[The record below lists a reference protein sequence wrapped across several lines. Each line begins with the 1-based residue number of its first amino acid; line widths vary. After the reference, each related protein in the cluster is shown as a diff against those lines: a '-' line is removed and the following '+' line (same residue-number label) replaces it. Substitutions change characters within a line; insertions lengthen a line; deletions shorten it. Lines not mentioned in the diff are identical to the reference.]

1 LPDVTGQ
8 RALALTALSID
19 RLSLSAAS
27 MQELI
32 NQVATLLRGMW
43 QYRRLGVLV
52 AWIVTAVVAAAIMT
66 MPNRFEASARVF
78 VDTQTILRPLMSGLA
93 VQPNIEQQ
101 INMLSRTLINR
112 PNVEKL
118 IRMADLDLAVKTDA
132 ERAALI
138 EETIRAVSI
147 QAVGQTNLY
156 NLAYRG
162 DSPEKALRVVQ
173 SLLTIFVESS
183 LGDTKSDSEGAR
195 RFIQEQIKNYEAKLT
210 EAESRLK
217 DFRLRN
223 IELQGQGGLDTASR
237 MAELTSTLSQARLE
251 LREAESASAT
261 ARRQLEQARAELRNP
276 SRAAAPSIATPLLD
290 ARIEPVRLSLDVLLQ
305 RYTEQ
310 HPDVINARRLLK
322 ELEEQ
327 KRQATAELQRQA
339 LANPDTNQSLVT
351 TNPAILELSRVA
363 AAAEVQA
370 SGLRARVSEFE
381 SRMVQAQAQLKL
393 APQMEAE
400 QSQLNRDYEV
410 HSKNYNDLV
419 KRRES
424 ITLSGE
430 LDNSS
435 SLADFRVIDPPRAN
449 PKPVA
454 PNRLLLMPLALLAA
468 LAGGLGITFLM
479 TQVRPVFF
487 DSATLRSAAELPIL
501 GVVSAVR
508 NDALQRR
515 ERLSLKRFLAA
526 VLALLVVFG
535 AGMALMYYRASLV
548 G

>member
-1 LPDVTGQ
+1 
-8 RALALTALSID
+8 
-19 RLSLSAAS
+19 

-32 NQVATLLRGMW
+32 NQVTTILRGMW
-43 QYRRLGVLV
+43 QYRRLGVLA
-52 AWIVTAVVAAAIMT
+52 AWIVTAAVAAAVMLL
-66 MPNRFEASARVF
+66 PNRFEASARVY
-78 VDTQTILRPLMSGLA
+78 VDTQTILRPLMAGLA

-101 INMLSRTLINR
+101 ITMLSRTLVSR
-112 PNVEKL
+112 PNIEKL

-138 EETIRAVSI
+138 EETAQAVSI
-147 QAVGQTNLY
+147 RSTGRDNLY
-156 NLAYRG
+156 TLSYRG
-162 DSPEKALRVVQ
+162 TSPDRALRVVQ
-173 SLLTIFVESS
+173 ALLTIFVESS
-183 LGDTKSDSEGAR
+183 LGDTKSDSESAR
-195 RFIQEQIKNYEAKLT
+195 RFINEQIKNYETKLT

-217 DFRLRN
+217 NFRLRN
-223 IELQGQGGLDTASR
+223 IELQGQGGLDMAGR
-237 MAELTSTLSQARLE
+237 MAELTNTLSQARLE

-261 ARRQLEQARAELRNP
+261 ARRQLDQARAELRNP
-276 SRAAAPSIATPLLD
+276 TSAAASSIAAPELD
-290 ARIEPVRLSLDVLLQ
+290 ARIEPVRRNLDILLQ

-310 HPDVINARRLLK
+310 HPDVVNARRLLK

-327 KRQATAELQRQA
+327 KRKEIADLQRQA
-339 LANPDTNQSLVT
+339 QANPTQSLVT
-351 TNPAILELSRVA
+351 TNPALVELSKVA

-370 SGLRARVSEFE
+370 SGLRARVSEYE
-381 SRMVQAQAQLKL
+381 SRMVRAQQQLKL

-410 HSKNYNDLV
+410 NRKNYDDLV

-424 ITLSGE
+424 ITMSGE
-430 LDNSS
+430 LDSS
-435 SLADFRVIDPPRAN
+435 SGLADFRVIDPPRAD

-468 LAGGLGITFLM
+468 LVSGLGIAFVM

-487 DSATLRSAAELPIL
+487 DATTLRGAAELPVL

-515 ERLSLKRFLAA
+515 ERRSLKRFLVS

-535 AGMALMYYRASLV
+535 AGMALMYYRAGL
-548 G
+548 GR

>member
-1 LPDVTGQ
+1 
-8 RALALTALSID
+8 
-19 RLSLSAAS
+19 

-32 NQVATLLRGMW
+32 NQVTSILRGMW

-52 AWIVTAVVAAAIMT
+52 AWIIAAAVAAAVMT

-78 VDTQTILRPLMSGLA
+78 VDTQTILRPLMAGLA

-101 INMLSRTLINR
+101 ITMLSRTLVSR

-138 EETIRAVSI
+138 EGTINAVSI
-147 QAVGQTNLY
+147 RSVGRDNLY
-156 NLAYRG
+156 TLSYRG
-162 DSPEKALRVVQ
+162 ESPDKALRVVQ
-173 SLLTIFVESS
+173 SLVTIFVESS

-195 RFIQEQIKNYEAKLT
+195 RFIEEQIKNYEAKLT
-210 EAESRLK
+210 EAESRLMN
-217 DFRLRN
+217 FRLRN
-223 IELQGQGGLDTASR
+223 IELQGQGGLDMAGR
-237 MAELTSTLSQARLE
+237 MAELSNTLSQARLE
-251 LREAESASAT
+251 LREAESARAT
-261 ARRQLEQARAELRNP
+261 ARRQLDQARAELRNP
-276 SRAAAPSIATPLLD
+276 SSAAPFSIAVPELD
-290 ARIEPVRLSLDVLLQ
+290 ARIEPVRRNLDALLQ

-327 KRQATAELQRQA
+327 KRKEIAELQRQA
-339 LANPDTNQSLVT
+339 QANPNQTLVS
-351 TNPAILELSRVA
+351 TNPALAELSKVA
-363 AAAEVQA
+363 DAAEVQA
-370 SGLRARVSEFE
+370 SGLRARGSEYE
-381 SRMVQAQAQLKL
+381 SRMVRAQQQIKL

-410 HSKNYNDLV
+410 NRKNYDDLV

-424 ITLSGE
+424 ITMSGE
-430 LDNSS
+430 LDSS
-435 SLADFRVIDPPRAN
+435 ASLADFRVIDPPRAD

-468 LAGGLGITFLM
+468 LVSGLGIAFVM

-487 DSATLRSAAELPIL
+487 DATTLRGAAELPVL

-515 ERLSLKRFLAA
+515 ERRSLKRFLVS

-535 AGMALMYYRASLV
+535 AGMALMYYRAGL
-548 G
+548 GR

>member
-1 LPDVTGQ
+1 
-8 RALALTALSID
+8 
-19 RLSLSAAS
+19 

-32 NQVATLLRGMW
+32 NQVTTILRGMW

-52 AWIVTAVVAAAIMT
+52 AWIVAAAVAAAIMT

-78 VDTQTILRPLMSGLA
+78 VDTQTILRPLMAGLA

-101 INMLSRTLINR
+101 INMLSRTLVSR

-118 IRMADLDLAVKTDA
+118 IRMADLDLAVKTDT

-138 EETIRAVSI
+138 EATIASVSI
-147 QAVGQTNLY
+147 RSTGRDNLY
-156 NLAYRG
+156 TLSYRG
-162 DSPEKALRVVQ
+162 DSPDKALRVVQ

-195 RFIQEQIKNYEAKLT
+195 RFIEEQIKNYEVKLT

-223 IELQGQGGLDTASR
+223 IELQGQGGLDTAGR
-237 MAELTSTLSQARLE
+237 MAELTNTLSQARLE

-261 ARRQLEQARAELRNP
+261 ARRQLDQARAELRNP
-276 SRAAAPSIATPLLD
+276 ASAAASSIALPELD
-290 ARIEPVRLSLDVLLQ
+290 SRIDAVKRSLDGLLQ
-305 RYTEQ
+305 RFTEQ

-322 ELEEQ
+322 ELDEQ
-327 KRQATAELQRQA
+327 KRKEFAELQRQA
-339 LANPDTNQSLVT
+339 LANPNQSLVT
-351 TNPAILELSRVA
+351 TNPALVELAKVA
-363 AAAEVQA
+363 ASSEVLA
-370 SGLRARVSEFE
+370 SGLRARVAEFD
-381 SRMVQAQAQLKL
+381 SRMVRAQAQLKL
-393 APQMEAE
+393 APQIEAE
-400 QSQLNRDYEV
+400 QSQLNRDYEINR
-410 HSKNYNDLV
+410 KNYDDLV

-430 LDNSS
+430 LDSS
-435 SLADFRVIDPPRAN
+435 ASLADFRVIDPPRASS
-449 PKPVA
+449 KPVA

-487 DSATLRSAAELPIL
+487 DAATLRGASELPIL

-508 NDALQRR
+508 NDMVEQR
-515 ERLSLKRFLAA
+515 ERRSLRGFLAS

-535 AGMALMYYRASLV
+535 AGMAFMYYRAGLLS
-548 G
+548 

>member
-1 LPDVTGQ
+1 
-8 RALALTALSID
+8 
-19 RLSLSAAS
+19 

-32 NQVATLLRGMW
+32 TQVTTVLRGMW

-52 AWIVTAVVAAAIMT
+52 AWIVAAAVAAAVM
-66 MPNRFEASARVF
+66 MLPNRFEASARVF
-78 VDTQTILRPLMSGLA
+78 VDTQTILRPLMAGLA

-101 INMLSRTLINR
+101 INMLSRTLVSR

-118 IRMADLDLAVKTDA
+118 IRMADLDLAIKTDA
-132 ERAALI
+132 ERATLI
-138 EETIRAVSI
+138 DGTINSVSI
-147 QAVGQTNLY
+147 RSTGRDNLY
-156 NLAYRG
+156 TLTYRG
-162 DSPEKALRVVQ
+162 SSPDSSLRVVQ

-195 RFIQEQIKNYEAKLT
+195 RFIEEQIKNYEAKLT

-217 DFRLRN
+217 NFRLRN
-223 IELQGQGGLDTASR
+223 IELQGQGGIDMAGR
-237 MAELTSTLSQARLE
+237 MSELTNTLSQARLA
-251 LREAESASAT
+251 LREAESTNTT
-261 ARRQLEQARAELRNP
+261 ARRQLDQARAELRKP
-276 SRAAAPSIATPLLD
+276 SNSTTSTIAVPELD
-290 ARIEPVRLSLDVLLQ
+290 SRIEPVKRNLDVLLQ

-327 KRQATAELQRQA
+327 KRKEIAELQRQA
-339 LANPDTNQSLVT
+339 QANPNQSLVT
-351 TNPAILELSRVA
+351 SNPALLELSRVA

-381 SRMVQAQAQLKL
+381 SRMVRAQAQLKL

-400 QSQLNRDYEV
+400 QSQLNRDYEI
-410 HSKNYNDLV
+410 HSKNYEDLV

-424 ITLSGE
+424 ITLSGQ
-430 LDNSS
+430 LDSSS
-435 SLADFRVIDPPRAN
+435 SLADFRVIDPPRAD

-468 LAGGLGITFLM
+468 LAGGLGIAFVM

-487 DSATLRSAAELPIL
+487 DAATLRGSAELPIL

-508 NDALQRR
+508 NDALQQR
-515 ERLSLKRFLAA
+515 ERRSLKRFLAS

-535 AGMALMYYRASLV
+535 AGMAFMYYRAGLV

>member
-1 LPDVTGQ
+1 
-8 RALALTALSID
+8 
-19 RLSLSAAS
+19 

-32 NQVATLLRGMW
+32 NQVTTILRGMW

-52 AWIVTAVVAAAIMT
+52 AWIVTAAVAAAVMLL
-66 MPNRFEASARVF
+66 PNRFEASARVF
-78 VDTQTILRPLMSGLA
+78 VDTQTILRPLMAGLA

-101 INMLSRTLINR
+101 INMLSRTLVSR

-118 IRMADLDLAVKTDA
+118 IRMADLDLGVKTDA

-138 EETIRAVSI
+138 EGIIKAVSIRAV
-147 QAVGQTNLY
+147 GRTNLY
-156 NLAYRG
+156 TLSYRG
-162 DSPEKALRVVQ
+162 ESPEKALRVVQ

-195 RFIQEQIKNYEAKLT
+195 RFIEEQIKNYEAKLT

-223 IELQGQGGLDTASR
+223 IELQGQGGLDTAGR
-237 MAELTSTLSQARLE
+237 MAELTATLSQARLE

-261 ARRQLEQARAELRNP
+261 ARRQLNQARAELRNP
-276 SRAAAPSIATPLLD
+276 SSAAASSVAAPELD
-290 ARIEPVRLSLDVLLQ
+290 ARIEPVRRNLDVLLQ

-327 KRQATAELQRQA
+327 KRKQIAELQREA
-339 LANPDTNQSLVT
+339 LANPNQSLVT
-351 TNPAILELSRVA
+351 TNPALLELSRVA

-370 SGLRARVSEFE
+370 SGLRARVLEFE
-381 SRMVQAQAQLKL
+381 SRVVRAQAQLKL
-393 APQMEAE
+393 APQIEAE

-430 LDNSS
+430 LDSSS
-435 SLADFRVIDPPRAN
+435 SLADFRVIDPPRAG

-468 LAGGLGITFLM
+468 LAGGLGITFVM

-487 DSATLRSAAELPIL
+487 DAATLRGAAELPIL
-501 GVVSAVR
+501 GVVSAVH
-508 NDALQRR
+508 NDAVEKR
-515 ERLSLKRFLAA
+515 ERRSLKRFLAS
-526 VLALLVVFG
+526 VLALMVVFG
-535 AGMALMYYRASLV
+535 TGMAFMYYRAGLV
-548 G
+548 S

>member
-1 LPDVTGQ
+1 
-8 RALALTALSID
+8 
-19 RLSLSAAS
+19 

-32 NQVATLLRGMW
+32 NQVTTILRGMW

-52 AWIVTAVVAAAIMT
+52 AWIVAASVAAAVMLL
-66 MPNRFEASARVF
+66 PNRFEASARVF
-78 VDTQTILRPLMSGLA
+78 VDTQTILRPLMAGLA

-101 INMLSRTLINR
+101 INMLSRTLISR

-138 EETIRAVSI
+138 EATIASVSI
-147 QAVGQTNLY
+147 RSTGRDNLY
-156 NLAYRG
+156 TLSYRG
-162 DSPEKALRVVQ
+162 DSPDKALRVVQ

-195 RFIQEQIKNYEAKLT
+195 RFIEEQIKNYEVKLT

-223 IELQGQGGLDTASR
+223 IELQGQGGLDTAGR
-237 MAELTSTLSQARLE
+237 MAELTNTLSQARLE

-261 ARRQLEQARAELRNP
+261 ARRQLDQARAELRNP
-276 SRAAAPSIATPLLD
+276 ASAAASSIALPELD
-290 ARIEPVRLSLDVLLQ
+290 SRIDAVKRSLDGLLQ
-305 RYTEQ
+305 RFTEQ

-322 ELEEQ
+322 ELDEQ
-327 KRQATAELQRQA
+327 KRKEFAELQRQA
-339 LANPDTNQSLVT
+339 LANPNQSLVT
-351 TNPAILELSRVA
+351 TNPALVELAKVA
-363 AAAEVQA
+363 ASSEVLA
-370 SGLRARVSEFE
+370 SGLRARVAEFD
-381 SRMVQAQAQLKL
+381 SRMVRAQAQLKL
-393 APQMEAE
+393 APQIEAE
-400 QSQLNRDYEV
+400 QSQLNRDYEINR
-410 HSKNYNDLV
+410 KNYDDLV

-430 LDNSS
+430 LDSS
-435 SLADFRVIDPPRAN
+435 ASLADFRVIDPPRASS
-449 PKPVA
+449 KPVA

-487 DSATLRSAAELPIL
+487 DAATLRGASELPIL

-508 NDALQRR
+508 NDLVEQR
-515 ERLSLKRFLAA
+515 ERRSLRGFLAS

-535 AGMALMYYRASLV
+535 AGMAFMYYRAGLLS
-548 G
+548 

>member
-1 LPDVTGQ
+1 
-8 RALALTALSID
+8 
-19 RLSLSAAS
+19 

-32 NQVATLLRGMW
+32 TQVTTVLRGMW

-52 AWIVTAVVAAAIMT
+52 AWIVAAAVAAAVM
-66 MPNRFEASARVF
+66 MLPNRFEASARVF
-78 VDTQTILRPLMSGLA
+78 VDTQTILRPLMAGLA

-101 INMLSRTLINR
+101 INMLSRTLVSR

-118 IRMADLDLAVKTDA
+118 IRMADLDLAIKTDA
-132 ERAALI
+132 ERATLI
-138 EETIRAVSI
+138 DETISSVSI
-147 QAVGQTNLY
+147 RSTGRDNLY
-156 NLAYRG
+156 TLTYRG
-162 DSPEKALRVVQ
+162 SSPDSSLRVVQ

-195 RFIQEQIKNYEAKLT
+195 RFIEEQIKNYEAKLT

-217 DFRLRN
+217 NFRLRN
-223 IELQGQGGLDTASR
+223 IELQGQGGIDMAGR
-237 MAELTSTLSQARLE
+237 MSELTNTLSQARLE
-251 LREAESASAT
+251 LREAESTNTT
-261 ARRQLEQARAELRNP
+261 ARRQLDQARAELRKP
-276 SRAAAPSIATPLLD
+276 SNSTTSTIAVPELD
-290 ARIEPVRLSLDVLLQ
+290 SRIEPVKRNLDVLLQ

-327 KRQATAELQRQA
+327 KRKEIAELQRQA
-339 LANPDTNQSLVT
+339 QANPNQSLVT
-351 TNPAILELSRVA
+351 SNPALLELSRVA

-381 SRMVQAQAQLKL
+381 SRMVRAQAQLKL

-400 QSQLNRDYEV
+400 QSQLNRDYEI
-410 HSKNYNDLV
+410 HSKNYEDLV

-424 ITLSGE
+424 ITLSGQ
-430 LDNSS
+430 LDSSS
-435 SLADFRVIDPPRAN
+435 SLADFRVIDPPRAD

-487 DSATLRSAAELPIL
+487 DAATLRGAAELPIL

-508 NDALQRR
+508 NDALQQR
-515 ERLSLKRFLAA
+515 ERRSLKRFLAS

-535 AGMALMYYRASLV
+535 AGMAFMYYRAGLV

>member
-1 LPDVTGQ
+1 
-8 RALALTALSID
+8 
-19 RLSLSAAS
+19 

-32 NQVATLLRGMW
+32 NQVTTILRGMW

-52 AWIVTAVVAAAIMT
+52 AWVVAASVAAAVMLL
-66 MPNRFEASARVF
+66 PNRFEASARVF
-78 VDTQTILRPLMSGLA
+78 VDTQTILRPLMAGLA

-101 INMLSRTLINR
+101 ISMLSRTLVSR

-118 IRMADLDLAVKTDA
+118 IRMADLDLGVKTDA

-138 EETIRAVSI
+138 EGTINAVSIRAV
-147 QAVGQTNLY
+147 GRTNLY
-156 NLAYRG
+156 TLSYRG
-162 DSPEKALRVVQ
+162 ESPDKALRVVQ

-195 RFIQEQIKNYEAKLT
+195 RFIEEQIKNYEVKLT

-223 IELQGQGGLDTASR
+223 IDLQGEGGLDAAGR
-237 MAELTSTLSQARLE
+237 MAELTNTLSQARLD

-261 ARRQLEQARAELRNP
+261 ARRQLDQARVELRNP
-276 SRAAAPSIATPLLD
+276 SSAPASSIAAPELD
-290 ARIEPVRLSLDVLLQ
+290 ARIEPVRRSLDVLLQ

-327 KRQATAELQRQA
+327 KRKEIAEIQRQVQA
-339 LANPDTNQSLVT
+339 SPAQSLVT
-351 TNPAILELSRVA
+351 TNPALVELSKVA

-370 SGLRARVSEFE
+370 SALRARVSEFE
-381 SRMVQAQAQLKL
+381 SRMVRAQAKLKL
-393 APQMEAE
+393 APQIEAE
-400 QSQLNRDYEV
+400 LSQLNRDYEINR
-410 HSKNYNDLV
+410 KNYGDLV

-424 ITLSGE
+424 IALSGE

-435 SLADFRVIDPPRAN
+435 SLATFRVIDPPRASS
-449 PKPVA
+449 KPVA

-487 DSATLRSAAELPIL
+487 DAATLRGAAELPIL

-508 NDALQRR
+508 SDMVEQR
-515 ERLSLKRFLAA
+515 ERRSLRRFVAS
-526 VLALLVVFG
+526 VFGLLVVFG
-535 AGMALMYYRASLV
+535 AGMAFMYYRAGLLN
-548 G
+548 

>member
-1 LPDVTGQ
+1 
-8 RALALTALSID
+8 
-19 RLSLSAAS
+19 

-43 QYRRLGVLV
+43 QYRLLGVLV
-52 AWIVTAVVAAAIMT
+52 AWIVAAAVAAAIMT

-78 VDTQTILRPLMSGLA
+78 VDTQTILRPLMAGLA

-101 INMLSRTLINR
+101 INMLSRTLVSR

-138 EETIRAVSI
+138 EETIRAISI
-147 QAVGQTNLY
+147 RSVGRTNLY
-156 NLAYRG
+156 TLSYRG

-173 SLLTIFVESS
+173 ALLTIFVESS

-195 RFIQEQIKNYEAKLT
+195 RFIEEQIKNYEVKLT

-237 MAELTSTLSQARLE
+237 MAELTNTLSQARLE

-261 ARRQLEQARAELRNP
+261 ARRQLEQARAELP
-276 SRAAAPSIATPLLD
+276 SLSSAATPSIATPFLD
-290 ARIEPVRLSLDVLLQ
+290 ARIEPVRRSLDVLLQ

-310 HPDVINARRLLK
+310 HPDVINARRLLQ
-322 ELEEQ
+322 ELEAQ
-327 KRQATAELQRQA
+327 KRQEIAELQRQA
-339 LANPDTNQSLVT
+339 LASPETQQPAPT
-351 TNPAILELSRVA
+351 INPAILELSRVA

-381 SRMVQAQAQLKL
+381 SRMARAQAQLKL
-393 APQMEAE
+393 APQIEAE
-400 QSQLNRDYEV
+400 QSQLNRDYEINR
-410 HSKNYNDLV
+410 KNYDDLV
-419 KRRES
+419 RRRES

-430 LDNSS
+430 LGGSS
-435 SLADFRVIDPPRAN
+435 SLADFRIIDPPRAS
-449 PKPVA
+449 PHPVA

-487 DSATLRSAAELPIL
+487 DAAALRSAAELPIL
-501 GVVSAVR
+501 GVVSVVR
-508 NDALQRR
+508 NDALAQR
-515 ERLSLKRFLAA
+515 ERRSLKRFLAA
-526 VLALLVVFG
+526 VVSLLVVFG
-535 AGMALMYYRASLV
+535 AGMALMYHRAGLV

>member
-1 LPDVTGQ
+1 
-8 RALALTALSID
+8 
-19 RLSLSAAS
+19 

-32 NQVATLLRGMW
+32 NQVTTILRGMW

-52 AWIVTAVVAAAIMT
+52 AWVVAAAVAAAVMLL
-66 MPNRFEASARVF
+66 PNRFEASARVF
-78 VDTQTILRPLMSGLA
+78 VDTQTILRPLMAGLA

-101 INMLSRTLINR
+101 INMLSRTLVSR

-118 IRMADLDLAVKTDA
+118 IRMADLDLAIKGDA
-132 ERAALI
+132 ERAELI
-138 EETIRAVSI
+138 EGTISSVSI
-147 QAVGQTNLY
+147 RSTGRDNLY
-156 NLAYRG
+156 TLSYRG
-162 DSPEKALRVVQ
+162 DSPDKALRVVQ

-195 RFIQEQIKNYEAKLT
+195 RFIEEQIKNYEARLT

-223 IELQGQGGLDTASR
+223 IELQGQGGLDMAGR
-237 MAELTSTLSQARLE
+237 MAELTNTLSQARLD
-251 LREAESASAT
+251 LREAESASVT
-261 ARRQLEQARAELRNP
+261 ARHQLDQARTELRNP
-276 SRAAAPSIATPLLD
+276 SSAAAASIAAPELD
-290 ARIEPVRLSLDVLLQ
+290 ARIEPVRRSLDVLLQ
-305 RYTEQ
+305 RFTEQ

-327 KRQATAELQRQA
+327 KRKEIAELQRQA
-339 LANPDTNQSLVT
+339 QANPKQSLVT
-351 TNPAILELSRVA
+351 TNPALVELSKVA

-381 SRMVQAQAQLKL
+381 SRMVRAQSQLKL

-400 QSQLNRDYEV
+400 QSQLNRDYEINR
-410 HSKNYNDLV
+410 KNYDDLV

-435 SLADFRVIDPPRAN
+435 SLADFRIIDPPRAD

-468 LAGGLGITFLM
+468 LAGGLGITFVM

-487 DSATLRSAAELPIL
+487 DAATLRGVAELPIL
-501 GVVSAVR
+501 GVVSAVS
-508 NDALQRR
+508 NDVLKRR
-515 ERLSLKRFLAA
+515 ERRSLKRFLAS

-535 AGMALMYYRASLV
+535 AGMAFMYHRAGLLS
-548 G
+548 

>member
-1 LPDVTGQ
+1 
-8 RALALTALSID
+8 
-19 RLSLSAAS
+19 

-32 NQVATLLRGMW
+32 NQVTTILRGMW

-52 AWIVTAVVAAAIMT
+52 AWIVTGAVAAAVMLL
-66 MPNRFEASARVF
+66 PNRFEASARVF
-78 VDTQTILRPLMSGLA
+78 VDTQTILRPLMAGLA

-101 INMLSRTLINR
+101 INMLSRTLVSR

-118 IRMADLDLAVKTDA
+118 IRMADLDLAVKSDA
-132 ERAALI
+132 ERKALI
-138 EETIRAVSI
+138 EGTIKAVSI
-147 QAVGQTNLY
+147 RSVGRTNLY
-156 NLAYRG
+156 TLSYRG
-162 DSPEKALRVVQ
+162 DSPEKSLRVVQ

-183 LGDTKSDSEGAR
+183 MGNTKSDSEGAR
-195 RFIQEQIKNYEAKLT
+195 RFIEEQIKSYEAKLT

-223 IELQGQGGLDTASR
+223 IDLQGQGGLDSAGR
-237 MAELTSTLSQARLE
+237 MAELTNTLSQARLD

-261 ARRQLEQARAELRNP
+261 ARRQLDQARAELRNP
-276 SRAAAPSIATPLLD
+276 SSAAASSLAAPELD
-290 ARIEPVRLSLDVLLQ
+290 ARIEPVRRSLDILLQ

-327 KRQATAELQRQA
+327 KRKEIAELQRQVQ
-339 LANPDTNQSLVT
+339 ANPSQSLVT
-351 TNPAILELSRVA
+351 TNPALVELSKVA

-370 SGLRARVSEFE
+370 SSLRARVSEFE
-381 SRMVQAQAQLKL
+381 SRMVRAQAQLKL

-424 ITLSGE
+424 INLSGE
-430 LDNSS
+430 LESSS
-435 SLADFRVIDPPRAN
+435 SLADFRVIDPPRASS
-449 PKPVA
+449 KPVA
-454 PNRLLLMPLALLAA
+454 PNRLLLLPLALLAA
-468 LAGGLGITFLM
+468 LASGLGITFLM

-487 DSATLRSAAELPIL
+487 DAATLRGAAALPIL

-508 NDALQRR
+508 NDALQQSERR
-515 ERLSLKRFLAA
+515 SLKRFLAA

-535 AGMALMYYRASLV
+535 AGMAFMYYRAGLLN
-548 G
+548 